1 MEGAC
6 HADLGC
12 RSDLK
17 SAESRPWERIIAG
30 FRRVSD
36 GRGLQRRHQA
46 ANWVFQWKY
55 FPASVGNNVESDILG
70 FFLLQQSP
78 DEGGKTRNQLGRG
91 LSVCFTLYVIYS
103 FVPNTFIVVVQELEA
118 LK

>member
-1 MEGAC
+1 MGKDHRWISSCFRWPRPSAAPPGSQLRA
-6 HADLGC
+6 ADN
-12 RSDLK
+12 R
-17 SAESRPWERIIAG
+17 
-30 FRRVSD
+30 
-36 GRGLQRRHQA
+36 
-46 ANWVFQWKY
+46 VFQWKY